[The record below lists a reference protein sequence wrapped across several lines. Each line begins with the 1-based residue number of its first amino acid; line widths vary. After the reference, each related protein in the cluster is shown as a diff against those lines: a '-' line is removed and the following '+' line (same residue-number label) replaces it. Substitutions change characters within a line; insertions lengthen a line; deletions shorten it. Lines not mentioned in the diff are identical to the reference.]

1 MIKKIKSIKNMAV
14 FENFDWNKS
23 VKDSS
28 DKVFEFDKINIL
40 YGRNYSGKTTISRI
54 FRALETGT
62 ISDKYLKPEFIVEIQ
77 GETNATQ
84 STLKTH
90 NRTIRVFNE
99 DFVRDN
105 LRFIANSEESI
116 KSFAILGDDNN
127 KLELEIEE
135 KERELG
141 SEDAG
146 IGFLGI
152 MKTKRSE
159 FSAAEKAVRD
169 AQSSLDA
176 KLTDKANKAGTGIKH
191 NKSFGEATYNAPKLK
206 ADIDKVSIAGYQP
219 ITEENADELK
229 QLLKEEPKPFIHEVP
244 LLNLKF
250 GQLAKETKELVEKK
264 ILVSEPI
271 QELLDDVL
279 LQGWVRSGRV
289 LHDGKRDTCG
299 FCGSQL
305 PQGLWEKLDKHFNQE
320 SENLRSSIESLVTRI
335 NNEFK
340 RVDSLFVFTATDF
353 YSSFTAELARLKI
366 ESDTKVKKY
375 GESLSHLID
384 ILTVRVGDIFT
395 PLVFQTIED
404 ISSQLENIRNEYDA
418 LRTKSN
424 DFSNSLSQKQQ
435 AAKTVLRLNEVHAFI
450 VDIKYSNELV
460 KIEKLK
466 LIEAAAKLDRDN
478 SQLMVDELK
487 RKIEELKAQLKDE
500 SKGAKRVN
508 HYLNGFFGHDALSL
522 KAEENEKGYRFEVIR
537 NGEKAHHL
545 SEGECSLVAFCYF
558 MAKLNDVETK
568 NNNPIIW
575 IDDPISSLDGN
586 HVFFVFSLINSEIV
600 KDGKFKQLFIS
611 THSLDFLKYLKRI
624 LPKDMN
630 GNHLE
635 RRYFVFERAS
645 SGSQIKS
652 MPKYLKTY
660 VTEFNYLF
668 HQIYKCANVE
678 TSYGESDYDCFYN
691 YGNNARKFLEAFLYY
706 KYPNAKEKDESKL
719 ARFFGEDTLSS
730 VLTERI
736 CNEYSHLAGV
746 FERSIIPIDV
756 PEMKKTAQF
765 ILNKIKEKDPDQY
778 CALLES
784 IGEVTSEVVPD
795 FQGLA

>member
-14 FENFDWNKS
+14 FEDFDWNKS
-23 VKDSS
+23 VKDTS
-28 DKVFEFDKINIL
+28 DKVVEFDKINIL
-40 YGRNYSGKTTISRI
+40 YGRNYSGKTTVSRI
-54 FRALETGT
+54 LRALETGT
-62 ISDKYLKPEFIVEIQ
+62 LSKKYLNPEFVVEIQ
-77 GETNATQ
+77 GEASVTQ
-84 STLKTH
+84 STLNTH
-90 NRTIRVFNE
+90 NRTVRVFNE
-99 DFVRDN
+99 DFVKDN

-127 KLELEIEE
+127 KLEIEIEE

-141 SEDAG
+141 SEDTG
-146 IGFLGI
+146 VGLLGN
-152 MKTKRSE
+152 MKKKRSE
-159 FSAAEKAVRD
+159 FGFAERAARD

-176 KLTDKANKAGTGIKH
+176 KLFDKANKAGTGIKH
-191 NKSFGEATYNAPKLK
+191 NKSYGEATYNAPKLK
-206 ADIDKVSIAGYQP
+206 ADIEKVSSVGYQP
-219 ITEENADELK
+219 IAEEYVDELK
-229 QLLKEEPKPFIHEVP
+229 RLLKEESKPVVPEAP

-250 GQLAKETKELVEKK
+250 DQLAKKTKELVENK
-264 ILVSEPI
+264 INISDPI
-271 QELLDDVL
+271 QELLDDAL
-279 LQGWVRSGRV
+279 LQNWVRSGRE
-289 LHDGKRDTCG
+289 LHEGRKDACG
-299 FCGSQL
+299 FCGNPL
-305 PQGLWEKLDKHFNQE
+305 PPSLWGRLDKHFNQE
-320 SENLRSSIESLVTRI
+320 SENLRSSIESLVTQI
-335 NNEFK
+335 NNEFSRAK
-340 RVDSLFVFTATDF
+340 SLMVITTTDF
-353 YSSFTAELARLKI
+353 YSSFLAEINGLKKEFDATSI
-366 ESDTKVKKY
+366 KY
-375 GESLSHLID
+375 GESLSQLNS
-384 ILTVRVGDIFT
+384 ILTIRLGDIFT
-395 PLVFQTIED
+395 ALVFQDIED
-404 ISSQLENIRNEYDA
+404 PSSHLERIRNEYEA

-424 DFSNSLSQKQQ
+424 DFSNALSQKQKE
-435 AAKTVLRLNEVHAFI
+435 AKTALRLNEVHAFI

-460 KIEKLK
+460 KIDK
-466 LIEAAAKLDRDN
+466 LIAAESTARIGRDN
-478 SQLMVDELK
+478 AQLMVDKL
-487 RKIEELKAQLKDE
+487 RKNVGELKAQLKDE
-500 SKGAKRVN
+500 SKGADRVN
-508 HYLNGFFGHDALSL
+508 HYLNDFFGHDLLSL
-522 KAEENEKGYRFEVIR
+522 KAEEGEAGYRFVVTR

-558 MAKLNDVETK
+558 MAKLDDVETK

-586 HVFFVFSLINSEIV
+586 HIFFLFSLINSEIV

-611 THSLDFLKYLKRI
+611 THSLDFLKYLKRL
-624 LPKDMN
+624 LPKDTH

-645 SGSQIKS
+645 AGSQIKP

-668 HQIYKCANVE
+668 HQIYKCANID

-736 CNEYSHLAGV
+736 NNEYSHLAGV

-765 ILNKIKEKDPDQY
+765 ILNKIKDKDPDQY

-784 IGEVTSEVVPD
+784 IGEAAVAVPV
-795 FQGLA
+795 A